1 MTSQQLR
8 TMSKEMYNLY
18 ENGNAAAESVAKALA
33 SARRAAM
40 ALEAVAEK
48 GGSLG
53 GFEGSAKREIN
64 AAIAKYEAFKATL

>member
-8 TMSKEMYNLY
+8 IMSKEMYNLY
-18 ENGNAAAESVAKALA
+18 EDGNDAAEKVAKVLA
-33 SARRAAM
+33 SARKAAL

-53 GFEGSAKREIN
+53 GFEGSARREI
-64 AAIAKYEAFKATL
+64 AAAVAKYETFKATL